1 MKKLTPK
8 EEEIMQVLW
17 KLEKAIVRE
26 LVDALPDPKPHYNT
40 VSTMVKILEEK
51 GFVDHEKWGNMYR
64 FFPIVSRDD
73 YQAEEMDDLL
83 EKYFDSSYTNL
94 VAHFAKKEK
103 ISEEELKE
111 ILQLIQSKKS

>member
-26 LVDALPDPKPHYNT
+26 LVDALPEPKPHYNT

-64 FFPIVSRDD
+64 FFPIVSKDD

-94 VAHFAKKEK
+94 IAHFAKKEK